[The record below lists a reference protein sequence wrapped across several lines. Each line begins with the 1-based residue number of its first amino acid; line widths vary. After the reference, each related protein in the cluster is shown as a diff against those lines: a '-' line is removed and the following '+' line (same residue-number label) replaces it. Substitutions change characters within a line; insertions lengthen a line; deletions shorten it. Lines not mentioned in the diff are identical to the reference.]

1 MRQESKRN
9 TLRASV
15 LCLLLLHL
23 LGGMSLGAEA
33 QNAVSIL
40 DKAAGIYE
48 SSSGLSA
55 SFTMRVQSEQQQMN
69 ESFEGTIDMKGDRFR
84 LVTPDMIT
92 WFDGKTQWTYV
103 ERNDEVNV
111 TTPSGDEL
119 QLTNPALLL
128 RAYKKDFTP
137 QYKGESTSSNGKAAY
152 DIELTPKKKGDIL
165 RVELQIEKLSSLPV
179 RITVMTRN
187 GMSNTIQ
194 IGKLKTN
201 INQPEAFFVFKSSD
215 YPEAEVVDL
224 R

>member
-1 MRQESKRN
+1 MEREIKIRIWRIIAI
-9 TLRASV
+9 TGFLMCI
-15 LCLLLLHL
+15 LFGFG
-23 LGGMSLGAEA
+23 LGVKA
-33 QNAVSIL
+33 QNAVSVL
-40 DKAAGIYE
+40 DKAAGMYE
-48 SSSGLSA
+48 SSNGLSA
-55 SFTMRVQSEQQQMN
+55 SFTMRVQSEQQQVN
-69 ESFEGTIDMKGDRFR
+69 ESFEGTIDMKGDKFR

-92 WFDGKTQWTYV
+92 WFNGKTQWAYI

-111 TTPSGDEL
+111 TEPTGDEL

-128 RAYKKDFTP
+128 RSYKKGFIP

-152 DIELTPKKKGDIL
+152 DVELTPKKKGDIL
-165 RVELQIEKLSSLPV
+165 KVELQIEKLSSLPV
-179 RITVMTRN
+179 RITVTTKN

-201 INQPEAFFVFKSSD
+201 INQPDTFFVFKPSD